1 MPETK
6 FQDKLL
12 RSFSAIKKH
21 WDEKHV
27 HLSEKELSQI
37 EALLTQLSFF
47 SRQTSESECL
57 RMIGGLQGI
66 IKSLAVEVKSE
77 EKELQAETH
86 GGQSF
91 TEDELE
97 RINEYACR
105 RELMEWLQQ
114 TLDNIYE
121 ARPELRPR

>member
-1 MPETK
+1 MPEKK
-6 FQDKLL
+6 FQDELL
-12 RSFSAIKKH
+12 SSFSAIRKY

-27 HLSEKELSQI
+27 HLSAEELLHI

-47 SRQTSESECL
+47 SKETSLAECH
-57 RMIGGLQGI
+57 RMIDDLRGI
-66 IKSLAVEVKSE
+66 INSLSVEVKVE

-114 TLDNIYE
+114 TLENVYH
-121 ARPELRPR
+121 ARPELR